1 MDQKKVGEFLSQL
14 RREKGLSQKE
24 LAEKIGVT
32 DKTVSRW
39 ETGSYMPDID
49 TFTVLSEFY
58 NVLINELI
66 SGERIEQQAVIQR
79 SEENVKDIAKGFKRK
94 LKTVY
99 TVAVTAL
106 ICLSLVFLSVCVAMF
121 LNARKNMLYP
131 IEISDG
137 QSYKTYKG
145 ALEIV
150 KNNLSADL
158 FEDTVGETT
167 FAFAMP
173 QGYVKNK
180 IDPNNSYVSDK
191 GYILVNSRKEA
202 DYPLP
207 MNLALSQYY
216 SQNNITRVVD
226 KVVFAYDYNL
236 EDVSVFD
243 SENEIEIAGGCR
255 YVRSYI
261 SNPNN
266 AEDAPGCFYYI
277 IGDYRGWI
285 LSDKPEGSDDMVWH
299 VMLENDDELFSIL
312 LVKTSIRTGADV
324 AEFISTFDFR

>member
-14 RREKGLSQKE
+14 RKEKGLSQKG

-49 TFTVLSEFY
+49 TLAALSEFY

-66 SGERIEQQAVIQR
+66 SGERLETQAVIKH

-99 TVAVTAL
+99 VVSVTA
-106 ICLSLVFLSVCVAMF
+106 IIGLSLVFLCVCFLMF

-145 ALEIV
+145 ALSTE
-150 KNNLSADL
+150 KNTNSDL
-158 FEDTVGETT
+158 FKDTVSGIE
-167 FAFAMP
+167 FAFALP
-173 QGYVKNK
+173 EGYVKVEDGRYHDNH
-180 IDPNNSYVSDK
+180 S
-191 GYILVNSRKEA
+191 GILITQVIKEVEF
-202 DYPLP
+202 PLP
-207 MNLALSQYY
+207 MNRALSQYY
-216 SQNNITRVVD
+216 TQEKITRVVD
-226 KVVFAYDYNL
+226 KVLFAYDNNI
-236 EDVSVFD
+236 EEVSVFD

-255 YVRSYI
+255 YVRAYI
-261 SNPNN
+261 SFPNYE
-266 AEDAPGCFYYI
+266 EDAPGCFYYI
-277 IGDYRGWI
+277 NGDHRGWI
-285 LSDKPEGSDDMVWH
+285 LSDRPEGSDDIIWSVT
-299 VMLENDDELFSIL
+299 LENDDELFSMVL
-312 LVKTSIRTGADV
+312 LKTSMRTGADV

>member
-1 MDQKKVGEFLSQL
+1 MDQKKVGAFLSQL

-49 TFTVLSEFY
+49 TLAVLSEFY

-66 SGERIEQQAVIQR
+66 SGERLEQQAVIQR
-79 SEENVKDIAKGFKRK
+79 SEENVMDIAKGFKRK

-99 TVAVTAL
+99 TVAVTAV

-131 IEISDG
+131 EGYIISDS
-137 QSYKTYKG
+137 QSYKDYKG
-145 ALEIV
+145 ALKTE
-150 KNNLSADL
+150 KNTNADL
-158 FEDTVGETT
+158 FEDTVNGTK
-167 FAFAMP
+167 FAFALP
-173 QGYVKNK
+173 QGFIK
-180 IDPNNSYVSDK
+180 
-191 GYILVNSRKEA
+191 RKEGIYA
-202 DYPLP
+202 SDSSSILINTAKEVDYPLP
-207 MNLALSQYY
+207 MNFALSQFYV
-216 SQNNITRVVD
+216 QHKMTRIVD
-226 KVVFAYDYNL
+226 KVNFVYDYNL

-255 YVRSYI
+255 MVRWYI
-261 SNPNN
+261 SYPNFDEN
-266 AEDAPGCFYYI
+266 DPGCFYYI
-277 IGDYRGWI
+277 NGDHRGWI
-285 LSDKPEGSDDMVWH
+285 LSDKPEGSDDIVWT
-299 VMLENDDELFSIL
+299 VTLENDDELLSIV
-312 LVKTSIRTGADV
+312 LVKTSMKTGADV